1 MIEIKDK
8 EGKSLFKTE
17 LEPKDLM
24 ILYDGNI
31 QGITSFELDNDESNC
46 NIKLNKSLLE
56 LLYGYWYGD
65 E

>member
-17 LEPKDLM
+17 LEPKDLT
-24 ILYDGNI
+24 ILYDGDI
-31 QGITSFELDNDESNC
+31 QGVTSFEIDECHNC
-46 NIKLNKSLLE
+46 TIKINESLLE
-56 LLYGYWYGD
+56 LLYKYWWGN